1 MEAIS
6 DKEKIAAVV
15 QKISA
20 GVSLVS
26 AVFLAVSVGTIM
38 LLNTERE
45 NLLVNTSPK
54 FVRSSAFI
62 SCIIWAVVMFKSV
75 TTWLSS
81 SSDKLDRV

>member
-15 QKISA
+15 KKISA

-45 NLLVNTSPK
+45 NL
-54 FVRSSAFI
+54 
-62 SCIIWAVVMFKSV
+62 
-75 TTWLSS
+75 
-81 SSDKLDRV
+81 